1 MADHPLRPATD
12 RCLGRPLPHQQANRT
27 QAHPKVR
34 AQVPALTT
42 YPEGSAAL
50 FGISSGFPGLSQS
63 LGQIT
68 YVLLTRSPVY
78 LYSEEYVLLDLHV

>member
-1 MADHPLRPATD
+1 
-12 RCLGRPLPHQQANRT
+12 
-27 QAHPKVR
+27 
-34 AQVPALTT
+34 VPALTT

>member
-12 RCLGRPLPHQQANRT
+12 RRLGKPLPYQQANRT